1 MRASRGLPPG
11 TKHLPDTSFQIMH
24 VLVVHSEPRFFRE
37 VKALL
42 AEREA
47 EGAYLPSLSDLRLQ
61 LEAQFPDLIVLE
73 QCCLATG
80 GEQLSA
86 AFRHS
91 SKLPIVFLTSAD
103 SKRISS
109 GEERDRLIE
118 ILFHLQRKDQF
129 LRLAHLLSDRVWG
142 ELLVHLQSQGEH
154 TRAAQIIQ
162 VGQLR
167 IHAGRMRV
175 TLGDGWIKLPPI
187 QFRILRHL
195 ALNTNVV
202 VSHHDLASAVWGA
215 EAADDETK
223 RDLIKVHIVQLR
235 RTLGSPFKN
244 YIQAVRG
251 QGYVLVD
258 PESEE

>member
-1 MRASRGLPPG
+1 MLACLGQIAWHTTLSG
-11 TKHLPDTSFQIMH
+11 TPIHTMH

-42 AEREA
+42 AQQEA
-47 EGAYLPSLSDLRLQ
+47 EGAYLPSLSGLRLQ

-73 QCCLATG
+73 QCCLAAG
-80 GEQLSA
+80 GEQFGVAFDHSA
-86 AFRHS
+86 R
-91 SKLPIVFLTSAD
+91 LPLVFLTSAD
-103 SKRISS
+103 SKRISQ
-109 GEERDRLIE
+109 GEDRKRLVDLLI
-118 ILFHLQRKDQF
+118 
-129 LRLAHLLSDRVWG
+129 
-142 ELLVHLQSQGEH
+142 HLQSQSEH
-154 TRAAQIIQ
+154 TRSTQLIQI
-162 VGQLR
+162 GQMR

-195 ALNTNVV
+195 ALNVNVV

-215 EAADDETK
+215 ETADDETK

-235 RTLGSPFKN
+235 RTLGPPFKN

-251 QGYVLVD
+251 QGYILVD

>member
-1 MRASRGLPPG
+1 
-11 TKHLPDTSFQIMH
+11 MH

-37 VKALL
+37 VKVLL

-61 LEAQFPDLIVLE
+61 LEAQFPDLIILE
-73 QCCLATG
+73 QCCLAAG
-80 GEQLSA
+80 GEQISA

-91 SKLPIVFLTSAD
+91 SRLPVIFLTSAD
-103 SKRISS
+103 SKLISA
-109 GEERDRLIE
+109 GEERNRLAE
-118 ILFHLQRKDQF
+118 LLAHLQSQDPF

-142 ELLVHLQSQGEH
+142 ELLVHLQSQGER
-154 TRAAQIIQ
+154 TRSAQIIQ

-195 ALNTNVV
+195 ALNINVV

-215 EAADDETK
+215 ETADDETK

>member
-1 MRASRGLPPG
+1 VPG
-11 TKHLPDTSFQIMH
+11 TNARHIILSGTPIYTMH

-37 VKALL
+37 VKGLL
-42 AEREA
+42 AQQEA
-47 EGAYLPSLSDLRLQ
+47 EGAYLPSMDGLRLQ

-73 QCCLATG
+73 QCCLTAD
-80 GEQLSA
+80 GEQFGV
-86 AFRHS
+86 AFDHS
-91 SKLPIVFLTSAD
+91 PRLPVIFLTSAD
-103 SKRISS
+103 SKRISA
-109 GEERDRLIE
+109 GEERS
-118 ILFHLQRKDQF
+118 
-129 LRLAHLLSDRVWG
+129 RLA
-142 ELLVHLQSQGEH
+142 ELLGHLQSQGER
-154 TRAAQIIQ
+154 TRSAQVIQ
-162 VGQLR
+162 VGQMR

-195 ALNTNVV
+195 ALNVNGV

-215 EAADDETK
+215 ETADDETK

-235 RTLGSPFKN
+235 RTLGTPFKN